1 MSQSTV
7 RFLFDF
13 GSPNAYLSHRVI
25 PTIEARTGAR
35 FAYEPVLL
43 GGVFKATGNR
53 SPMEAF
59 GGIRNKLAY
68 ESLESQRF
76 VARHDLKKYALNP
89 HFPVNTLLIM
99 RGAVAARSLDVFEAY
114 VEAMFAAMWERGLK
128 MNDADVVAAT
138 LAEAGLPAEDLLALT
153 RDPAVKERLMANTAA
168 AVEAGVFGIPSFF
181 VGEALW
187 FGKDR
192 LRDVEEAIVAAE

>member
-1 MSQSTV
+1 MSDATA

-25 PTIEARTGAR
+25 PAIEARTGAR

-68 ESLESQRF
+68 ERRETERF
-76 VARHDLKKYALNP
+76 VARHGLTRFAMNP

-99 RGAVAARSLDVFEAY
+99 RGAVAARTLRVFEPY
-114 VEAMFAAMWERGLK
+114 VEAVFVAMWEQGLK
-128 MNDADVVAAT
+128 MDDPAVAGAT
-138 LAEAGLPAEDLLALT
+138 LEAAGLPAEGLLAAT
-153 RDPAVKERLMANTAA
+153 QDAAVKERLMADTAA
-168 AVEAGVFGIPSFF
+168 AVEAGVFGLPSFF
-181 VGEALW
+181 VGQEMW

-192 LRDVEEAIVAAE
+192 LRDVEEAIAAA